1 MNRKEGPDSQ
11 RRFQGRS
18 NINLHV
24 RNTKQDLI
32 NLVIPRGIGIK
43 IHGHNIHKNR
53 LAEGNLVSIY
63 SNNQN
68 PNELCKRE
76 YDELLNFVNTKLSII
91 RDNPYEIKGVNAGST
106 KIITEIDTEEKADKA
121 FNMEKDGKKIFGQ
134 L

>member
-1 MNRKEGPDSQ
+1 MPAPLIPSSEKKQQLDESTLNMNRKEGPDSQ

-43 IHGHNIHKNR
+43 IHGHNYHKNR
-53 LAEGNLVSIY
+53 LAEGNLVSVY

-76 YDELLNFVNTKLSII
+76 YDELIEFRK
-91 RDNPYEIKGVNAGST
+91 YKIKCY
-106 KIITEIDTEEKADKA
+106 
-121 FNMEKDGKKIFGQ
+121 Q
-134 L
+134 R

>member
-18 NINLHV
+18 NINLQV
-24 RNTKQDLI
+24 RNSKQDLI
-32 NLVIPRGIGIK
+32 NMVIPRGIGIK
-43 IHGHNIHKNR
+43 IHGHDIHKNR
-53 LAEGNLVSIY
+53 LSEGCLVSVY

-76 YDELLNFVNTKLSII
+76 YDELLNFVNTKLSVI
-91 RDNPYEIKGVNAGST
+91 RDNPYELKNMTAGST
-106 KIITEIDTEEKADKA
+106 KIITEIDSEEKADKA
-121 FNMEKDGKKIFGQ
+121 FNMEKSGNKIFGQ